1 LRLEKGQSAIMARIE
16 LKSKLMDKQEI
27 DRALER
33 IALEILEA
41 SRGTEDLVLV
51 GIRTRG
57 VYLAQR
63 LAEKIKQREGVE
75 IPVGILDITLYRD
88 DLTSVGPQPI
98 VRKTEI
104 PFRITSMKVVLVDDV
119 LYTGRTIRAALDA
132 LIDFGRPQT
141 IQLAVLVDRGRRELP
156 IRWDYVGLSVKTTE
170 NESVKVMLEEVDGA
184 EEVQLRTVEE

>member
-1 LRLEKGQSAIMARIE
+1 MRLEKGQSAIMARIE

>member
-1 LRLEKGQSAIMARIE
+1 MRLEKGQSAIMARIE

-75 IPVGILDITLYRD
+75 IPVGI
-88 DLTSVGPQPI
+88 
-98 VRKTEI
+98 E
-104 PFRITSMKVVLVDDV
+104 
-119 LYTGRTIRAALDA
+119 
-132 LIDFGRPQT
+132 
-141 IQLAVLVDRGRRELP
+141 RGAN
-156 IRWDYVGLSVKTTE
+156 DGE
-170 NESVKVMLEEVDGA
+170 N
-184 EEVQLRTVEE
+184 

>member
-156 IRWDYVGLSVKTTE
+156 IRWDYVGLSVTTNE